1 LAALYSSVL
10 PNVLKLVGAWQT
22 AQRVAAVGKTRELIT
37 ATIGLVVIVA
47 LPALLIYYVRRRWR
61 P

>member
-1 LAALYSSVL
+1 MAALYSSVL